1 MKSLVHWWRSAVAR
15 FTAPRRPDHLPLAV
29 QEYLDAPCP
38 TGRLPWRDVPYTVLD
53 IETSGLDPRWDA
65 ILAIGA
71 VDIENG
77 RVRLDRR
84 WYTTAR
90 PPEPSRVAAASI
102 RIHGL
107 LRQELAQAPPLE
119 QVLLELLSRLQG
131 RVLVVHM
138 AAIDVKF
145 LDRALRKHF
154 RIRLRGPALD
164 TARIGGV
171 LLHNERMMSGYDEG
185 PRDTTLRSL
194 AKQAKIPVHPQHNAL
209 GDALTTAQLFLYQA
223 TRLQK
228 QGKDTF
234 HKLLRVGG
242 CLK

>member
-1 MKSLVHWWRSAVAR
+1 MRSLVRWWRSVVAR
-15 FTAPRRPDHLPLAV
+15 LVDPRRLEDLPVVV
-29 QEYLDAPCP
+29 QDYLNAPVP
-38 TGRLPWRDVPYTVLD
+38 AGRLPWRDVPYTVLD
-53 IETSGLDPRWDA
+53 IETSGLDPRWDS

-71 VDIENG
+71 VDIEGG

-84 WYTTAR
+84 WYSMTR
-90 PPEPSRVAAASI
+90 PPEPSKVAAASI

-119 QVLLELLSRLQG
+119 PVLLELLSRLQG

-154 RIRLRGPALD
+154 RVRLRGPALD

-171 LLHNERMMSGYDEG
+171 LLHNERMMSGDDER

-209 GDALTTAQLFLYQA
+209 SDALTTAQLFLYQA